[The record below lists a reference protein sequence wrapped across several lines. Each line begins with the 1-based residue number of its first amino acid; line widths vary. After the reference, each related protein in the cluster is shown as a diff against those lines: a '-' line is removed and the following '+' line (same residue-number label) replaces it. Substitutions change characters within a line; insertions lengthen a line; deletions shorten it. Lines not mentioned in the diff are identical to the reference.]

1 MRRSPRFRRV
11 RCGELCG
18 CREIRWF
25 RGPLNAVP
33 STDQRC
39 RGAPFRIAQGE
50 AIVLVLSCLL
60 VVGAVVLFLVARA
73 QDSSPLRL
81 GAAVALAGGVLAGVI
96 SSVYVVSAYEVGV
109 PVTFGSVGSP
119 MRSGIHLKVPFT
131 NVTSFSTRPVDLN
144 LSDKDVVEVRS
155 SQGGVMY
162 AELTVKWAVTP
173 AKAVELYRLAGSED
187 AIQQRLVYPDSREIV
202 RNVFARYTSEQGYA
216 SAREKINAEIGEL
229 IKERLAPRGIDVTA
243 VNMRNVKP
251 SDSLQEQIDRKIQQK
266 EATER
271 AVEANRTTQE
281 EAKRRKIEA
290 EGIARANK
298 ILNDSLTD
306 KVLMNQCI
314 DAFKEAAKSTPVYAV
329 PCGSGNGTP
338 VIVDGSGR
346 D

>member
-1 MRRSPRFRRV
+1 M
-11 RCGELCG
+11 
-18 CREIRWF
+18 
-25 RGPLNAVP
+25 
-33 STDQRC
+33 
-39 RGAPFRIAQGE
+39 
-50 AIVLVLSCLL
+50 LVLSCLL
-60 VVGAVVLFLVARA
+60 VLAAVVMYFVARA
-73 QDSSPLRL
+73 QNSFPLRL
-81 GAAVALAGGVLAGVI
+81 GAGAALLGSVLCGIA
-96 SSVYVVSAYEVGV
+96 STVYVVSAYEVGV
-109 PVTFGSVGSP
+109 PVTFGKVGAP
-119 MRSGIHLKVPFT
+119 MTSGMHLKAPFT
-131 NVTSFSTRPVDLN
+131 DVTPFSTRPVDLN

-173 AKAVELYRLAGSED
+173 DKAGELYRLAGSED

-229 IKERLAPRGIDVTA
+229 IKERLAPRGIHITA
-243 VNMRNVKP
+243 VNLRNVKP
-251 SDSLQEQIDRKIQQK
+251 SDALQKQIDRKIQQK

-271 AVEANRTTQE
+271 ATEATRTAEE

-314 DAFKEAAKSTPVYAV
+314 DAYREAAKENPVYAV

-338 VIVDGSGR
+338 VIVGGSGR
-346 D
+346 N